1 MISSKKIYFSRQKE
15 KLRRRLER
23 IFWKQK
29 KISLPE
35 FSYHSG
41 NVRIRISNGFSLE
54 YGHNDEKLCRG
65 YQSILTKVLQYIKS
79 KSSSVETD
87 NTMSLSTEE
96 DGSDMK
102 QDISGQ
108 SDSGVGA
115 PQSTGTGAQC
125 ETHGSCPKD
134 SSVDATGYGVDSF
147 GHPESDFSDSG
158 DPKKPCA
165 GFNDQQ
171 GCNPSSSQQCGE
183 SKAVSDIS
191 GNGQNIGDNG
201 NACCG
206 ISHQEKTSSF
216 SFSFGQASWIE
227 EEAKKILDEDEGNA
241 KPQETIHL
249 GGGGGRQIN
258 TVLYSPNKNLKLL
271 KTLKGCLSSRQPFGI
286 DVFTEGKKVY
296 KKDFVKGCIL
306 PHKILDCFKDS
317 KQGGIYII
325 MDTSGSVEH
334 FSKMILEVLHTAK
347 LPDNVY
353 VWSGSE
359 AHPNKNEKTGRSYEY
374 EHDFFLDL
382 KRFLS
387 IENPPI
393 GSKLIFWGDLHD
405 VYIKNKEAKIRK
417 LLIPYKAFWLH
428 CCDEKCNYVG
438 CEKEEAR
445 KAGFKI
451 FKNVNSTDKFVC
463 AIKTIGG

>member
-1 MISSKKIYFSRQKE
+1 MISPKTIYFSQQKE
-15 KLRRRLER
+15 KLRNKVKR
-23 IFWKQK
+23 IFWRE

-41 NVRIRISNGFSLE
+41 NIKIRVSKGFILVESGSHE
-54 YGHNDEKLCRG
+54 HEQLCRG

-79 KSSSVETD
+79 SSSSIETD

-96 DGSDMK
+96 DGSEMK
-102 QDISGQ
+102 QDISISGQ

-115 PQSTGTGAQC
+115 PQSTGTGVQC

-134 SSVDATGYGVDSF
+134 SSVDATGCGVDSF
-147 GHPESDFSDSG
+147 GHPETDFSDSG
-158 DPKKPCA
+158 GSENPCA
-165 GFNDQQ
+165 GSNDQQ
-171 GCNPSSSQQCGE
+171 GCIPDSSQQCGE

-201 NACCG
+201 NACG
-206 ISHQEKTSSF
+206 VSHQEKTSSF
-216 SFSFGQASWIE
+216 FGQASWIE
-227 EEAKKILDEDEGNA
+227 EEAKRILDEGNA
-241 KPQETIHL
+241 KTQEATHL

-258 TVLYSPNKNLKLL
+258 TALYSPNKNLKLL
-271 KTLKGCLSSRQPFGI
+271 KALKGCLSSRQPFGV
-286 DVFTEGKKVY
+286 DLFTEGKKVY
-296 KKDFVKGCIL
+296 KKNLVKGCIL
-306 PHKILDCFKDS
+306 PHKILDCFKDT
-317 KQGGIYII
+317 KKGGIYII

-334 FSKMILEVLHTAK
+334 FSKLILEVLHTAN
-347 LPDNVY
+347 LPDNVS

-405 VYIKNKEAKIRK
+405 VYIKNNVSKIRK

-428 CCDEKCNYVG
+428 CCDEKCDYIG

-451 FKNVNSTDKFVC
+451 FKNVNSTDKFIR